1 MGSFEIP
8 NQTYDIED
16 FMNKQEVKNLIKKE
30 RELYLNKANNL
41 NIIKMWYTHEPIYE
55 IWRFVYWLRK
65 CEFYNKRKNIP
76 SKIALAYCRKKK
88 NLYGMRMSIEIHEN
102 CFGEGMLLYHGNI
115 VVNSNAKI
123 GKNARL
129 HGGICIGNNGKSQLA
144 PDIGNNVEIGYGA
157 GIYGDV
163 KINDGCKI
171 GANAVVLRSSS
182 GEKTVLLGIPAVE
195 RINKDES

>member
-88 NLYGMRMSIEIHEN
+88 NLYGTYSRCRFTEKQKRRDRPD
-102 CFGEGMLLYHGNI
+102 LYLRYR
-115 VVNSNAKI
+115 SF
-123 GKNARL
+123 
-129 HGGICIGNNGKSQLA
+129 
-144 PDIGNNVEIGYGA
+144 
-157 GIYGDV
+157 
-163 KINDGCKI
+163 DG
-171 GANAVVLRSSS
+171 S
-182 GEKTVLLGIPAVE
+182 
-195 RINKDES
+195 